1 MLIKIK
7 TVSKFIMKNLSAL
20 FFSVFMLFALLSCG
34 QQVKKLNQKK
44 PQKDLSRY
52 SQATFASGCFWCV
65 EAVFESVK
73 GVEEAVS
80 GYAGGKEPNP
90 TYESVS
96 AHTTAHAETVQV
108 YYDSSKVS
116 YATLLKVY
124 FASQDPTQV
133 NGQGPDH
140 GASYRSIIFYGT
152 PAEKMQAEKYIAE
165 IQKNSV
171 KPIAAQVL
179 PFERFWL
186 AEDYHQDYVEHNP
199 DVPYVRMESIPR
211 IRRFQKQFPELLKP
225 DHKF

>member
-1 MLIKIK
+1 
-7 TVSKFIMKNLSAL
+7 MKKLPVL
-20 FFSVFMLFALLSCG
+20 FFSLFMMISLFSCG
-34 QQVKKLNQKK
+34 QQVKKLNQNK
-44 PQKDLSRY
+44 PQKDLAKY

-80 GYAGGKEPNP
+80 GYSGGKEPNP

-96 AHTTAHAETVQV
+96 AHTTAHAETIQV
-108 YYDSSKVS
+108 YYDSSVVS

-152 PAEKMQAEKYIAE
+152 PAEEMQAEQYIAE
-165 IQKNSV
+165 IQKKFS
-171 KPIAAQVL
+171 KPIAAQLV
-179 PFERFWL
+179 PFEKFWL
-186 AEDYHQDYVEHNP
+186 AEDYHQDYVKHNP
-199 DVPYVRMESIPR
+199 GVPYVRMESIPR
-211 IRRFQKQFPELLKP
+211 IRRFQKQHPELLKP
-225 DHKF
+225 DRKL

>member
-1 MLIKIK
+1 
-7 TVSKFIMKNLSAL
+7 MKKLPVL
-20 FFSVFMLFALLSCG
+20 FFSFFMMIALFSCG

-44 PQKDLSRY
+44 PQKDLSKY

-73 GVEEAVS
+73 GVEEVVS

-108 YYDSSKVS
+108 YYDSTVVS

-133 NGQGPDH
+133 NGQGPDN
-140 GASYRSIIFYGT
+140 GASYRSIIFYVT
-152 PAEKMQAEKYIAE
+152 PAEKMQAEQYIAE
-165 IQKNSV
+165 IQKNYA
-171 KPIAAQVL
+171 KPIAAQVV
-179 PFERFWL
+179 PFEKFWL

-199 DVPYVRMESIPR
+199 GVPYVRMESIPR
-211 IRRFQKQFPELLKP
+211 IRRFQKQHPELLKP
-225 DHKF
+225 DHKL